1 MEVKTTKTE
10 FRELLS
16 ILEKAAAF
24 INEKSTRP
32 KDFDLAR
39 RLIRAK
45 SLMGIIGKIEKHV
58 LVINLK
64 ILSFKMI
71 MII

>member
-16 ILEKAAAF
+16 ALEKAAAF
-24 INEKSTRP
+24 INEKAIRSREL
-32 KDFDLAR
+32 DLAR

-45 SLMGIIGKIEKHV
+45 ILLAKRNGSLQGESGDSH
-58 LVINLK
+58 
-64 ILSFKMI
+64 
-71 MII
+71 

>member
-16 ILEKAAAF
+16 VLEKAAAF
-24 INEKSTRP
+24 INEKATRSR
-32 KDFDLAR
+32 DLDLAR

-45 SLMGIIGKIEKHV
+45 GLLSKRNGSLQGESGDSH
-58 LVINLK
+58 
-64 ILSFKMI
+64 
-71 MII
+71 

>member
-10 FRELLS
+10 FRELLT
-16 ILEKAAAF
+16 AF

-39 RLIRAK
+39 RLIRSKALLAK
-45 SLMGIIGKIEKHV
+45 RNGSLQGESGDSH
-58 LVINLK
+58 
-64 ILSFKMI
+64 
-71 MII
+71 